1 MVRSFDKYQSKEV
14 TYHSK
19 VAKYQSKVGQCQNKV
34 DIYIYIYI
42 YIYQKLVTK
51 YQGKLAGL
59 LEAKDSKRESRVSA
73 EAQRCYQGKTG

>member
-34 DIYIYIYI
+34 DIYI

-73 EAQRCYQGKTG
+73 EAQRCYQGNRLK